1 MAASSGQAE
10 VLKAIRDATV
20 ARDHVSLATKLWVP
34 EGDPQVPCVIFVHGL
49 GSSKESPRN
58 IVIAQR
64 LLETGIAALLFD
76 LSGHGESSS
85 DSREGEVA
93 YVEDLEATF
102 QWASRQPELNGTRLG
117 VAGSSLGGVVALHA
131 ATHQLVHPAAMV
143 LRAPPV
149 EPHDFVRLAIPTLV
163 VIGSFDPLLRGVR
176 SATALSE
183 EAFLSVVPG
192 AGHLFEEPGTL
203 EMATS
208 ETVRWF
214 KAQLLGLAEAPEH
227 IETGDVD

>member
-1 MAASSGQAE
+1 MIATSRQSTTSQAM
-10 VLKAIRDATV
+10 RDGRVT
-20 ARDHVSLATKLWVP
+20 RDHVSVALRLWVP
-34 EGDPQVPCVIFVHGL
+34 TGRPPFPCVIFVHGL

-58 IVIAQR
+58 VVIAQR
-64 LLETGIAALLFD
+64 LLESGIAALLFD
-76 LSGHGESSS
+76 LSGHGESSF
-85 DSREGEVA
+85 DPREDESA
-93 YVEDLEATF
+93 YLEDLEATF
-102 QWASRQPELNGTRLG
+102 HWASRQPEVDATRLG
-117 VAGSSLGGVVALHA
+117 VAGSSLGGVVAIHA

-149 EPHDFVRLAIPTLV
+149 EPHDFVRLAVPTLV
-163 VIGSFDPLLRGVR
+163 VIGSFDPLLPGVR
-176 SATALSE
+176 SATSLSE